1 MGFNERWSKLEGR
14 DQNIVKW
21 GGLTILAILFYSF
34 IWDPW
39 HVQLSTLKQQLPIKR
54 NDAAWIA
61 AQAELAAGINQAG
74 GARPVAQGPILTVVE
89 KSAVDAGIR
98 GSIKQM
104 SPGEEDGQVRIWL
117 DGASF
122 DQWLNWIDDLYLETG
137 VQIVEASAQ
146 RGSENKTDI
155 RAVLSK

>member
-1 MGFNERWSKLEGR
+1 VSFNDKWSKLDGR

-21 GGLTILAILFYSF
+21 GGSAILIILIYAF

-39 HVQLSTLKQQLPIKR
+39 HVQLNTFKQQLPVKR
-54 NDAAWIA
+54 SDAAWIA
-61 AQAELAAGINQAG
+61 AQAELAAGVVQSG
-74 GARPVAQGPILTVVE
+74 GTRPVVEGPILTVVE

-98 GSIKQM
+98 GLIKQM

-137 VQIVEASAQ
+137 VQIMEVSAQ
-146 RGSENKTDI
+146 RTTDDKADI